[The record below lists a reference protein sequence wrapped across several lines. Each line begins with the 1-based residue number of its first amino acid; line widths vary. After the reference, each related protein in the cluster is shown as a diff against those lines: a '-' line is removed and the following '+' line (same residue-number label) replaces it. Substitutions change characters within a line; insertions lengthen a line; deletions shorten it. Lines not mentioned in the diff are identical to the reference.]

1 MPFLS
6 PCFICSHEDKSACIN
21 QFTKSWVGNI
31 MTLKVGKPFDPKAN
45 KSGETFWPWNIKKWG
60 IL

>member
-6 PCFICSHEDKSACIN
+6 PCFNYSHEDKSTRIN

-31 MTLKVGKPFDPKAN
+31 MALKVGNNVALKVGNNVALKMGNNVALNLF
-45 KSGETFWPWNIKKWG
+45 
-60 IL
+60 